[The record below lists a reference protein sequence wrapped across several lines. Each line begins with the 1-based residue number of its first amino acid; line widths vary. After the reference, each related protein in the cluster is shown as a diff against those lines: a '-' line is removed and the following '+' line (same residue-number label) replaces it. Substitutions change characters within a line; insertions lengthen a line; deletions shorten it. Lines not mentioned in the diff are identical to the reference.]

1 MTDPRESPVLGLVD
15 EQWMRVALE
24 MAEMGRGW
32 VEPNPMVG
40 CVLTLDG
47 KELARGYH
55 RQFGGPHA
63 EVHALEGLTPE
74 QVRNA
79 TLYVTLEPCSHHG
92 KTPPCADLVARA
104 HPRRVVIAMQDP
116 FPEVAG
122 RGIDRLRRA
131 GIEVCVGVLEAEAQR
146 LNAPYLKLLSEK
158 RPWVIAKWAMT
169 LDGAL
174 ATHQGD
180 SQWITNTRSREFAHR
195 MRSVC
200 DAIVIG
206 SETALLDNPSLTA
219 RLPDAEP
226 VPRRAARVVIDR
238 RLRIPLD
245 GQLVV
250 SAQDWPVVVITG
262 QPAGEFERSKA
273 ESLRSMGVDVWTMPD
288 EAISNR
294 EFSNTAVA
302 YGPRW
307 IVQAMGERRWTNI
320 MIEGGGSLLGAFWDA
335 GLVDQVDCFI
345 AARVLGSDNARRA
358 IRGNHKNWM
367 NQASSLMRTT
377 WSELDGDIH
386 CRGIVAPCGQN
397 TAGIAP

>member
-1 MTDPRESPVLGLVD
+1 MTDSRESALLDRVD

-24 MAEMGRGW
+24 MAELGRGW

-40 CVLTLDG
+40 CVLTLRG
-47 KELARGYH
+47 NELSRGYH
-55 RQFGGPHA
+55 RRFGGPHA
-63 EVHALEGLTPE
+63 EVHALEGLSPE
-74 QVRNA
+74 QVREA

-92 KTPPCADLVARA
+92 KTPPCVELVEQLR
-104 HPRRVVIAMQDP
+104 PRRVVIAMVDP

-131 GIEVCVGVLEAEAQR
+131 GIEVRVGVLETEAQR
-146 LNAPYLKLLSEK
+146 LNAPYLKLLNEK

-180 SQWITNTRSREFAHR
+180 SKWITSPGCRAIVHG

-219 RLPDAEP
+219 RLPGATP
-226 VPRRAARVVIDR
+226 VPRRAVRVVIDR

-245 GQLVV
+245 GHLVV
-250 SAQDWPVVVITG
+250 SAQDWPVVVITD
-262 QPAGEFERSKA
+262 QHKGEIEQHKA
-273 ESLRSMGVDVWTMPD
+273 ETLRSMGVDVWTIPATA
-288 EAISNR
+288 EAK
-294 EFSNTAVA
+294 VA
-302 YGPRW
+302 EAHGPQW
-307 IVQAMGERRWTNI
+307 IVQAMGQRRWTNI
-320 MIEGGGSLLGAFWDA
+320 LIEGGGSLLGAFWDA

-345 AARVLGSDNARRA
+345 AARVLGSDDARRA
-358 IRGNHKNWM
+358 IRGNCKNWM
-367 NQASSLMRTT
+367 NQSSGLARTT
-377 WSELDGDIH
+377 WREIDGDIH
-386 CRGIVAPCGQN
+386 CRGFLDPCTQN
-397 TAGIAP
+397 TGGFDR